1 MTNLEKYTNVFVEAF
16 GITAEQTKGLAY
28 QAIDTW
34 DSVGHMTLMAALED
48 TFDIMLDPE
57 DILLIDSYT
66 HIKEVLAKNDI
77 ETASCDM
84 LGLN

>member
-16 GITAEQTKGLAY
+16 GITADQTKGLAY
-28 QAIDTW
+28 QAIETW

-57 DILLIDSYT
+57 DILMIDSYA
-66 HIKEVLAKNDI
+66 HIKEVLIKNDI
-77 ETASCDM
+77 EM
-84 LGLN
+84 